1 MRNRRL
7 LLILIGAVVI
17 VGSFAIGIV
26 LYNRA
31 RPTTEPG
38 ETGVAT
44 PQPALTYVVVSAQNI
59 ARGQRI
65 TEDAVYLQNWPTDA
79 VPVGALT
86 ALSQAHN
93 QIARVDIAR
102 GTPVVESMLTTQAGE
117 VIGVGSE
124 ASMQIP
130 EDRVAYAF
138 PISRYT
144 GVAWALR
151 PGDRV
156 DVLVSMLLVNL
167 DEEFQTILPNSAA
180 CLTLEEGE
188 TCQSGLLGRTEIL
201 PNGMVVNVIPSEPQ
215 RPRLVTQM
223 TVQDALVLRVGD
235 WPMPDTAVPG
245 QQTTTGTEGSAAQPA
260 ATEGQEGEA
269 APPLP
274 TVLSVTIAV
283 TPQEAAVLEYA
294 LLSNARVTLVLRSA
308 ASDGIANT
316 SSVTLQYLMN
326 QYGIETPPLLPYGI
340 TPPVTGFPSPE

>member
-7 LLILIGAVVI
+7 LLILIGTVAVI
-17 VGSFAIGIV
+17 GSLAIGIM
-26 LYNRA
+26 LYKNSRTA
-31 RPTTEPG
+31 PPQEG
-38 ETGVAT
+38 EAVTT
-44 PQPALTYVVVSAQNI
+44 PQPALTYIVLSAQNI
-59 ARGQRI
+59 ARGQMI

-86 ALSQAHN
+86 ALEQAYNH
-93 QIARVDIAR
+93 IARVDIAR

-117 VIGVGSE
+117 VIGIGSE

-130 EDRVAYAF
+130 EGRVAYAF

-144 GVAWALR
+144 GIAWALR

-167 DEEFQTILPNSAA
+167 DDEFQTILPNSAA

-188 TCQSGLLGRTEIL
+188 TCQAGLLGRTEIL
-201 PNGMVVNVIPSEPQ
+201 PNGTVVNVIPSEPQ

-235 WPMPDTAVPG
+235 WPMPETVVPS
-245 QQTTTGTEGSAAQPA
+245 QTTAGTEGSAAQSTA
-260 ATEGQEGEA
+260 GTEGQGGEA
-269 APPLP
+269 APPTP

-283 TPQEAAVLEYA
+283 SPQEAAVLEYA

-308 ASDGIANT
+308 ASEGTVST
-316 SSVTLQYLMN
+316 SPVTLQYLMT
-326 QYGIETPPLLPYGI
+326 QYGIENPPLLPYGI
-340 TPPVTGFPSPE
+340 TPAVTSFPQPE